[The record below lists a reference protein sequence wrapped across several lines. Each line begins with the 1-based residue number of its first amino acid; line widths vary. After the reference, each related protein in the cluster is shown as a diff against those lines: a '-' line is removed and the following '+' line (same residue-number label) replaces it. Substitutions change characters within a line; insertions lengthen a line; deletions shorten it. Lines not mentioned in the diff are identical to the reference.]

1 MINLSQLSKILLIAF
16 FFTLTSFNLA
26 ISEEADEAADIWKS
40 KKNNEQQGNQIDEED
55 SLIESP
61 ILSQEDD
68 VLSASINE
76 LKLKQDDQE
85 IVGLFDPEKNNFD
98 LAMWSTSDGEDVK
111 KVFKRINKLKLSKF
125 SEDLLFNLLF
135 TNSYPPKKNLNSSEF
150 LEMKINWLIIGIGLI
165 R

>member
-61 ILSQEDD
+61 ILSQEDE

-111 KVFKRINKLKLSKF
+111 KVFKRINKLKLSK
-125 SEDLLFNLLF
+125 
-135 TNSYPPKKNLNSSEF
+135 
-150 LEMKINWLIIGIGLI
+150 
-165 R
+165 

>member
-61 ILSQEDD
+61 ILSQEDE

-111 KVFKRINKLKLSKF
+111 KVFKRK
-125 SEDLLFNLLF
+125 
-135 TNSYPPKKNLNSSEF
+135 
-150 LEMKINWLIIGIGLI
+150 
-165 R
+165 